1 MRNWILLLITV
12 ALAACASPP
21 TPGSKPTPVAETP
34 SVRERAEA
42 FAGEVVAWKTP
53 EEAWAR
59 VHPECVKLLEG
70 DKRALV
76 EKDIDFW
83 IHFKGHKEAKL
94 MEYQE
99 QPSAWKTYPVKPDF
113 VLVYE
118 KVPVWPIVEQ
128 DGQWFVSLGIPTEAA
143 LQAERE
149 VKLSEPEAQAVAKK
163 ALGEM
168 SPELRQELDTLLKE
182 EKLIAAIKR
191 FREVHPHSLRVCKL
205 VIDQLR

>member
-1 MRNWILLLITV
+1 MTA
-12 ALAACASPP
+12 ALTACAPPPAPGSTPSPVAP
-21 TPGSKPTPVAETP
+21 TPSAQ
-34 SVRERAEA
+34 ERAQA
-42 FAGEVVAWKTP
+42 FAAEIVAWKTP

-70 DKRALV
+70 DKRAVV

-83 IHFKGHKEAKL
+83 LNFKGHKDTQL
-94 MEYQE
+94 MGYQE
-99 QPSAWKTYPVKPDF
+99 QTSAWKTYPVKPDF

-128 DGQWFVSLGIPTEAA
+128 DGQWFVSLGIPTDAA

-163 ALGEM
+163 ALAEL
-168 SPELRQELDTLLKE
+168 SPELRQELKTLLKE
-182 EKLIAAIKR
+182 DKLIAAIKR